1 MTHHPVLSFVLQ
13 NLFLLCFVVA
23 ILVLFVLL
31 MYLLQ
36 RFVCMFLDELSYV
49 VLAPNALVS
58 LGLMDIIVQPLRVQ
72 LATTNTAIVQQAYL
86 TFIP

>member
-31 MYLLQ
+31 MYLLHQ
-36 RFVCMFLDELSYV
+36 DLFIFLDELSYV